1 MAKSP
6 IKAQWTGALARD
18 HSSSHTD
25 KRLKMTTTTAAPI
38 TIALAQLPI
47 SKAAVDEN
55 LQTHLTYI
63 ERAAALGA
71 NMVAFPELSLTG
83 YELALLSQLA
93 MPRNDKIFA
102 TLTAAAVA
110 TNTVVI
116 AGCPLHNPNG
126 KPYIA
131 AVICF
136 PNGEHTFYLK
146 QHLHEGEDVYCA
158 PGHESGLIN
167 VNGTR
172 IALAVC
178 ADFTHPSHAAN
189 AAAQQADVYLASALI
204 SPGGYAKDAEL
215 LAAIAQRHQF
225 PVLLANHVS
234 ITGGW
239 QTCGNS
245 GGWNAAGELAVSAP
259 GTQPSLVLCR
269 IHHGAITGSV
279 EVMTHTHYKELVI
292 D

>member
-1 MAKSP
+1 
-6 IKAQWTGALARD
+6 
-18 HSSSHTD
+18 
-25 KRLKMTTTTAAPI
+25 MTTTAPAPI
-38 TIALAQLPI
+38 TIALAQLPV

-55 LQTHLTYI
+55 LQMHLAYI

-71 NMVAFPELSLTG
+71 NVVAFPELSLTG

-93 MPRNDKIFA
+93 MPRNDKTFA

-158 PGHESGLIN
+158 QGHESGLIY

-172 IALAVC
+172 IALAIC
-178 ADFTHPSHAAN
+178 ADFTHPGHSAT

-204 SPGGYAKDAEL
+204 SPGGYVKDAEL
-215 LAAIAQRHQF
+215 LSTIAKRHQL

-234 ITGGW
+234 TTGGW
-239 QTCGNS
+239 ETCGNS
-245 GGWNAAGELAVSAP
+245 GGWNAAGELTITAK

-269 IHHGAITGSV
+269 VQHGALSGSV
-279 EVMTHTHYKELVI
+279 EVMTHLYQKGSVT

>member
-1 MAKSP
+1 
-6 IKAQWTGALARD
+6 
-18 HSSSHTD
+18 
-25 KRLKMTTTTAAPI
+25 MTTTLADPI
-38 TIALAQLPI
+38 TIALAQLPV

-55 LQTHLTYI
+55 LQMHLTYI

-71 NMVAFPELSLTG
+71 HVVAFPELSLTG

-93 MPRNDKIFA
+93 MPRDDTTFA
-102 TLTAAAVA
+102 ALSAAAQA
-110 TNTVVI
+110 NDIVVM

-126 KPYIA
+126 KPHIA
-131 AVICF
+131 AVVCF
-136 PNGEHTFYLK
+136 PNGEYTFYLK
-146 QHLHEGEDVYCA
+146 QHLHEGEEVYCA
-158 PGHESGLIN
+158 QGTESGLIN

-172 IALAVC
+172 ITLAVC
-178 ADFTHPSHAAN
+178 ADFAHPSHAAT

-204 SPGGYAKDAEL
+204 SPGGYANDVEL
-215 LAAIAQRHQF
+215 LSAIAKRHQL

-234 ITGGW
+234 TTGGW

-245 GGWNAAGELAVSAP
+245 GGWSVAGELVVSAN

-269 IHHGAITGSV
+269 LHNGALSGRV
-279 EVMTHTHYKELVI
+279 EAMADLGHEVLTI

>member
-1 MAKSP
+1 
-6 IKAQWTGALARD
+6 
-18 HSSSHTD
+18 
-25 KRLKMTTTTAAPI
+25 MTTTKPAPI
-38 TIALAQLPI
+38 TIALAQLPV

-55 LQTHLTYI
+55 LQTHLAYI

-71 NMVAFPELSLTG
+71 NVVAFPELSLTG
-83 YELALLSQLA
+83 YELALHSQLA
-93 MPRNDKIFA
+93 MPRNDKTFA
-102 TLTAAAVA
+102 ALTAAAVA

-136 PNGEHTFYLK
+136 PNGEHSFYLK

-167 VNGTR
+167 VKGTR

-178 ADFTHPSHAAN
+178 ADFTHPSHSAI
-189 AAAQQADVYLASALI
+189 AAAQQGDVYLASALI
-204 SPGGYAKDAEL
+204 SPGGYAKDAEM
-215 LAAIAQRHQF
+215 LAAIAKRHQLT
-225 PVLLANHVS
+225 VLLANHVS
-234 ITGGW
+234 TTGGW

-245 GGWNAAGELAVSAP
+245 GGWNVGGELTLKAN
-259 GTQPSLVLCR
+259 GTQPSLVLCC
-269 IHHGAITGSV
+269 IHHGALSGSV
-279 EVMTHTHYKELVI
+279 EVMAHLHQKGSVT

>member
-1 MAKSP
+1 
-6 IKAQWTGALARD
+6 
-18 HSSSHTD
+18 
-25 KRLKMTTTTAAPI
+25 
-38 TIALAQLPI
+38 
-47 SKAAVDEN
+47 
-55 LQTHLTYI
+55 
-63 ERAAALGA
+63 
-71 NMVAFPELSLTG
+71 MVAFPELSLTG

-93 MPRNDKIFA
+93 MPRNDKTFA
-102 TLTAAAVA
+102 ALTAAAVA
-110 TNTVVI
+110 TSTVVI
-116 AGCPLHNPNG
+116 AGSPLHNPNG

-136 PNGEHTFYLK
+136 PNGEHSFYLK

-178 ADFTHPSHAAN
+178 ADFTHLSHSST

-204 SPGGYAKDAEL
+204 SPGGYANDAEL
-215 LAAIAQRHQF
+215 LAAIAKRHQL
-225 PVLLANHVS
+225 PVLLDNHVS

-245 GGWNAAGELAVSAP
+245 GGWNAAGELTVKAN

-269 IHHGAITGSV
+269 THQGALSGSV
-279 EVMTHTHYKELVI
+279 EVMTYPHYKESVV

>member
-1 MAKSP
+1 
-6 IKAQWTGALARD
+6 
-18 HSSSHTD
+18 
-25 KRLKMTTTTAAPI
+25 MTATTPAPI
-38 TIALAQLPI
+38 TIALAQLPV
-47 SKAAVDEN
+47 SKAAVDDN
-55 LQTHLTYI
+55 LQTHLAYI
-63 ERAAALGA
+63 ERAAALKA
-71 NMVAFPELSLTG
+71 NVVAFPELSLTG

-93 MPRNDKIFA
+93 MPRDDATFA
-102 TLTAAAVA
+102 ALTAAAVA
-110 TNTVVI
+110 NNTVVI

-158 PGHESGLIN
+158 PGTESGLIN

-178 ADFTHPSHAAN
+178 ADFTHSIHAAT
-189 AAAQQADVYLASALI
+189 AAKQQADVYLASALI
-204 SPGGYAKDAEL
+204 SPGGYANDAEL
-215 LAAIAQRHQF
+215 LATIAKRHQL

-234 ITGGW
+234 NTGGW

-245 GGWNAAGELAVSAP
+245 GGWNAAGELTVKAS

-269 IHHGAITGSV
+269 IHYGGISSSV
-279 EVMTHTHYKELVI
+279 EVMTNLHS
-292 D
+292 

>member
-1 MAKSP
+1 
-6 IKAQWTGALARD
+6 
-18 HSSSHTD
+18 
-25 KRLKMTTTTAAPI
+25 MTTTTAAPI
-38 TIALAQLPI
+38 TIALSQLPVI
-47 SKAAVDEN
+47 KAAVDKN
-55 LQTHLTYI
+55 LQTHLAYI

-71 NMVAFPELSLTG
+71 NVVAFPEHSLTG
-83 YELALLSQLA
+83 YELALLNQLA
-93 MPRNDKIFA
+93 MPHNDKIFA

-126 KPYIA
+126 KPFIA

-158 PGHESGLIN
+158 PGHEIGLIN

-178 ADFTHPSHAAN
+178 ADFTHPSHSAI

-204 SPGGYAKDAEL
+204 SPGGYAQDAEL
-215 LAAIAQRHQF
+215 LADIAQRHQL

-234 ITGGW
+234 TTGGW

-245 GGWNAAGELAVSAP
+245 GGWSAAGELTVKAN

-269 IHHGAITGSV
+269 VQHGALSGNV
-279 EVMTHTHYKELVI
+279 EVMNHLHQKGSVT

>member
-1 MAKSP
+1 M
-6 IKAQWTGALARD
+6 ALARD

-55 LQTHLTYI
+55 LQTHLAYI
-63 ERAAALGA
+63 ERAAKLGA
-71 NMVAFPELSLTG
+71 NVVAFPELSLTG

-93 MPRNDKIFA
+93 MPRNDKTFA

-126 KPYIA
+126 KPFIA

-146 QHLHEGEDVYCA
+146 QHLHEGEDVVCA

-172 IALAVC
+172 IGLAIC
-178 ADFTHPSHAAN
+178 ADFTHPSHSAT
-189 AAAQQADVYLASALI
+189 AAAEQADVYLASALI
-204 SPGGYAKDAEL
+204 SPAGYANDTEL
-215 LAAIAQRHQF
+215 LAAIAQRHQI
-225 PVLLANHVS
+225 PVLLINHVS

-245 GGWNAAGELAVSAP
+245 GGWNAAGELTVKANGP
-259 GTQPSLVLCR
+259 QPSLVLCR
-269 IHHGAITGSV
+269 IQHDALSGSV
-279 EVMTHTHYKELVI
+279 EVMTYLHQKGSVT

>member
-1 MAKSP
+1 
-6 IKAQWTGALARD
+6 
-18 HSSSHTD
+18 
-25 KRLKMTTTTAAPI
+25 MTTTATPI
-38 TIALAQLPI
+38 TIALAQLPV
-47 SKAAVDEN
+47 SKAAVEEN
-55 LQTHLTYI
+55 LKTHLAYI
-63 ERAAALGA
+63 ERTAALGA
-71 NMVAFPELSLTG
+71 NVVAFPELSLTG

-93 MPRNDKIFA
+93 MPRNDKTFA
-102 TLTAAAVA
+102 TLTVAAVA

-158 PGHESGLIN
+158 LGHESGLIN
-167 VNGTR
+167 VNGSR

-178 ADFTHPSHAAN
+178 ADFTHSSHAAT
-189 AAAQQADVYLASALI
+189 AAAQQADVYLTSALI
-204 SPGGYAKDAEL
+204 SPDGYAKDAEM
-215 LAAIAQRHQF
+215 LAAIAQRHQL

-245 GGWNAAGELAVSAP
+245 GGWNAAGELTITAN
-259 GTQPSLVLCR
+259 GTQPSIVLCR
-269 IHHGAITGSV
+269 VQHGALIGSV
-279 EVMTHTHYKELVI
+279 EVITHLHQKGSVT

>member
-1 MAKSP
+1 MP
-6 IKAQWTGALARD
+6 PF
-18 HSSSHTD
+18 
-25 KRLKMTTTTAAPI
+25 AA
-38 TIALAQLPI
+38 
-47 SKAAVDEN
+47 
-55 LQTHLTYI
+55 
-63 ERAAALGA
+63 
-71 NMVAFPELSLTG
+71 
-83 YELALLSQLA
+83 
-93 MPRNDKIFA
+93 
-102 TLTAAAVA
+102 LTAAAVA
-110 TNTVVI
+110 NNTVVI

-158 PGHESGLIN
+158 PGTESGLIN

-178 ADFTHPSHAAN
+178 ADFTHSIHAAT
-189 AAAQQADVYLASALI
+189 AAKQQADVYLASALI
-204 SPGGYAKDAEL
+204 SPRGYANDAEL
-215 LAAIAQRHQF
+215 LATIAKRHQL

-234 ITGGW
+234 NTGGW

-245 GGWNAAGELAVSAP
+245 GGWNAAGELNVQAS

-269 IHHGAITGSV
+269 IHYGGIVVAW
-279 EVMTHTHYKELVI
+279 K
-292 D
+292 

>member
-1 MAKSP
+1 MA
-6 IKAQWTGALARD
+6 
-18 HSSSHTD
+18 
-25 KRLKMTTTTAAPI
+25 
-38 TIALAQLPI
+38 
-47 SKAAVDEN
+47 
-55 LQTHLTYI
+55 YI

-71 NMVAFPELSLTG
+71 NVVAFPELSLTG

-93 MPRNDKIFA
+93 MPRNDKTFA
-102 TLTAAAVA
+102 ALTAAAVA
-110 TNTVVI
+110 TSTVVI

-131 AVICF
+131 AAICF

-146 QHLHEGEDVYCA
+146 QHLHEGEEVYCA

-178 ADFTHPSHAAN
+178 ADFTHPSHAAT
-189 AAAQQADVYLASALI
+189 AANQQADVYLTSALI

-215 LAAIAQRHQF
+215 LAAIAQRHQL

-245 GGWNAAGELAVSAP
+245 GGWNTAGKLVVSAY
-259 GTQPSLVLCR
+259 GTKPSLVLCH
-269 IHHGAITGSV
+269 IHHGALSGRV
-279 EVMTHTHYKELVI
+279 EVMTYPHYKETVV